1 MKKTILFA
9 VVTLLC
15 VTAFVMTSD
24 SADAADTSGTC
35 GDNLT
40 WSLSDDGTLT
50 IRGTGEMKDF
60 ADSKG
65 SSDNFSPWDETTV
78 KKIVIE
84 SGVTSIGNNAFSCIE
99 KYASKDNGYFLS
111 TALTSVT
118 IPNSVTS
125 IGEYAFAGCTKL
137 TSVSV
142 DLSGVTSLG
151 TYAFAHCPLGTSDEP
166 CTLDLSK
173 VTSIESYAFYQC
185 SGLGSVTLGNSLK
198 SLGGSAFTGTALTS
212 VTIPNTVTSIG
223 ANLFCNC
230 TSLTEVKFNSNITS
244 IGSYAFSGCTSLT
257 SVGNLTN
264 VTKVGQCTF
273 MDTALTSVTF
283 GDSFVS
289 FNNDGSNGS
298 AFKNCK
304 SLKTVTLGKNV
315 KAIGPDEFFGCTSLE
330 TIDLSNVTSIGYSAF
345 EGCVALTSVKLSMVT
360 SLGYQAFSGCTSL
373 TSVGDLTNVKTIGSA
388 AFEKTTITSITIPD
402 AVKSIEG
409 STFNGC
415 ASLTEVK
422 FNSNL
427 TSIGA
432 QAFFGCTSLTS
443 VGDLTNVTSIGWGA
457 FQGTAL
463 ASVELGTGIKVI
475 TDSVFKDC
483 TKLTSV
489 TGLANVT
496 SIGVTAFNGCT
507 SLTSISFGDN
517 LATLGQGAFKG
528 CTALTSV
535 TGLAN
540 VTEIKG
546 YTFEGCTSL
555 TSISF
560 GDNLTT
566 LGEGIFSGCISLG
579 SVALGTGV
587 TTIPKETFSNC
598 SKLKSVTGLSKVTS
612 VGNSAFNKCESLTS
626 VTFGDGGASS
636 VEGFTI
642 GTYAFYGC
650 TSLGSVAFKIPCALT
665 SVGSYAFTDCTSL
678 KEVTVNFTA
687 FDSTVFS
694 GNNAITKVTFGSN
707 CASVGAGAFK
717 NCTALSTVIFKSGD
731 EVAIGESA
739 FEGCFQTE
747 CPNHSDS
754 GEECIYSDS
763 GSAVIGNSAFKGCI
777 GLHSMYFDS
786 GVASV
791 GDSAFEGCTA
801 FVGFDMSNTETI
813 GAKAFK
819 GCTSLDGI
827 CINYAKSIGVSAFE
841 GCTALTSFFNPDSP
855 EGSEWTL
862 MVTTIGANAFKGC
875 SKLTSLIFWLD
886 DTGPLTI
893 GESAFS
899 GCTDLTS
906 ITFEYYDKTKAAN
919 ESVTVGANAFS
930 GCTSLASMTFSSDI
944 KSMAFAVD
952 GTSFPDSVTLR
963 SVTFPTGTCTGSLFT
978 SSVTYIFADGSRTV
992 VQRDSDGKLMVDEP
1006 APTSGGSKCSYHWV
1020 KDGIAVPVTGNVD
1033 YSETDEHELNHVEAT
1048 DPVCSKKGN
1057 QEYWYCSVCGK
1068 KFSDSAGTTEID
1080 DVDIAA
1086 TGHEYK
1092 EVAAKAATS
1101 DTPGNIRYWKCE
1113 KCAEVFK
1120 YDDKSLISVEAVTTY
1135 LVRFMND
1142 SEQVSSKEL
1151 LSGET
1156 IVVPANQTK
1165 NADAQYTYAWSGWS
1179 VDQKTKVTPSAKA
1192 TKCVTYYAL
1201 YDKTVNKYAV
1211 IFKNGDTVLQ
1221 TGSVEYGVSPKYTG
1235 DEPTKTKT
1243 DEYTYE
1249 FLGWS
1254 LKSDG
1259 TGNTYGATSTL
1270 PTVKESVTY
1279 YTAFKEIANEYTV
1292 NYLVDDKA
1300 VEGYSDETHAY
1311 NSEVTVPGAY
1321 TKIGYTVTEWKAEG
1335 ITVTDGK
1342 FTMPARNVTFTAT
1355 SEINSY
1361 TLTVKYVFE
1370 DNTEA
1375 ATTYTGSVTY
1385 NSGYSV
1391 TSPAVTGYTADQL
1404 TVSGTMPAD
1413 NVEVPVTYKANT
1425 YKVTV
1430 NYVYSDGTTASETK
1444 TVDVKYKDLYTVKS
1458 PAVEGYTADQPT
1470 VSGTMPA
1477 KNVDVTVTY
1486 NINSYTATVNYF
1498 YTKDNAVVSP
1508 ARIIDLKY
1516 NESYE
1521 IVSPVIAGYT
1531 ADKPVV
1537 SGTMGSRD
1545 FCVSVFYTIN
1555 QYTVIFDSVGGTPAS
1570 AAVKQDYNT
1579 AVSEPD
1585 NVVKTGYA
1593 FRFWSKDGSTAYN
1606 FSTPITEDIT
1616 LSAVWVIN
1624 QYTITFDS
1632 VGGTPVP
1639 AVIKQDYGT
1648 AVTAPTDTVTKT
1660 GYEFKFWS
1668 ADGET
1673 EYTFNTMPAEN
1684 ITLSAVWEA
1693 KKFAYTVKY
1702 QDAAGNKISDDKTG
1716 TAFFGTEVDAEL
1728 KVIPGYSGPSAA
1740 KITITNIEANNVL
1753 TYTYTLLG
1761 YTVTFMNEGVEFYK
1775 NEFKYGAVPSCLGTP
1790 AKDADTEN
1798 HYTFKG
1804 WSLNGTDVVDLTET
1818 TVTGDVTYKAV
1829 YGSEVH
1835 TPTAV
1840 ASKEATCTEPGITNG
1855 NVCSVCGKVLSSTT
1869 TTPALGHDK
1878 THHEAVAAK
1887 CTEDGTVEY
1896 WNCSRC
1902 NKNFSDEDCTKLLDS
1917 VVAPKTGHN
1926 MTYNKAKDATCTED
1940 GNMEYYCCS
1949 NCNKNFADKDG
1960 TSEITGKVI
1969 IGKTGH
1975 SITYN
1980 KAKDAT
1986 CTEDGNVAYYHC
1998 SNCNKNFDDN
2008 AGTNVIDNVVKTK
2021 TGHTEET
2028 LSGNDATCTETGFTE
2043 GKKCSKCGEILIVQ
2057 EIIAAKG
2064 HSYGTTEYKWT
2075 DVTACTAEKV
2085 CAVCNCKVTAEGT
2098 VTSKVTAV
2106 ATCTI
2111 TGVET
2116 YTATFS
2122 EGDFEPAKKS
2132 KSLEKIAHDYAD
2144 ATYCWSSDYTICTA
2158 SKKCNNCTDTVTENA
2173 TSTFAETAATCSK
2186 EGVTTYTVK
2195 FTKDGFETRTENVY
2209 AAALGHDAE
2218 PAFTGAKAATCT
2230 DAGNV
2235 AYYHCSKCNLNYSD
2249 KACTTKIDDVTV
2261 PALGHTYADY
2271 VYTWTGVE
2279 ACKATKTCSVC
2290 GDVVNEDATITSA
2303 ITKAAT
2309 CTMDGETTYTAVFT
2323 TAGLSAQKTEA
2334 DVKAPGHKEMTL
2346 PASETA
2352 EYRLTE
2358 GKKCSVC
2365 NEILVPQ
2372 TKITVAVK
2380 QNDDG
2385 TETEVQTSTTE
2396 VGSDKVE
2403 TVVEKAEGSTG
2414 ASEIS
2419 TVIKTSGSEVSDK
2432 TVEKALEQMGTE
2444 TSEKKT
2450 VTIDNTSS
2458 SEPEE
2463 KKTVATIS
2471 AESLSK
2477 IKAAGVETEIKG
2489 DLATLK
2495 ISQNAVETLVASG
2508 EKVSLSAAYAD
2519 SSSELTSEQKE
2530 KIGNAPLF
2538 KLDAFAGAAVVSKFG
2553 GNIAVTL
2560 PYALP
2565 EGKTAGD
2572 VAVYYLG
2579 EDGKFAPADSCS
2591 YADGYVTFE
2600 TDHFSYWT
2608 ITDSKIVYDE
2618 ASGSSDNGSGSNTMI
2633 IAIAVIAVIAVIGCA
2648 FVFLRMRA
2656 KTN

>member
-1 MKKTILFA
+1 MVQNNWVLFRLPFLHKRGGKAVVFSVLQSNLRRRFCGSPEMRGLRYVTTVSRYGCILYVHIDCIAGDSDFRSLRREVVLMKKAVLFA
-9 VVTLLC
+9 VAAILC
-15 VTAFVMTSD
+15 VTAFVIMSD
-24 SADAADTSGTC
+24 SADAAGTGGTC

-40 WSLSDDGTLT
+40 WGLSDDGTLT
-50 IRGTGEMKDF
+50 ISGTGKMKDF
-60 ADSKG
+60 DDSHG
-65 SSDNFSPWDETTV
+65 SSVNFSPWDKTTV

-99 KYASKDNGYFLS
+99 KYVSVGSNGYFLS
-111 TALTSVT
+111 TALISVT
-118 IPNSVTS
+118 IPESVTS
-125 IGEYAFAGCTKL
+125 IGDYAFAGCTKL
-137 TSVSV
+137 TSVSG
-142 DLSGVTSLG
+142 DLSGVTSIG
-151 TYAFAHCPLGTSDEP
+151 TYAFAYCPLGTSDEP

-173 VTSIESYAFYQC
+173 VTSIGSCAFYQC
-185 SGLGSVTLGNSLK
+185 SGLGSVTLGNSLTT
-198 SLGGSAFTGTALTS
+198 LGNSAFQGTALTT
-212 VTIPNTVTSIG
+212 VTIPDTVTSIE
-223 ANLFCNC
+223 ANLFWNC

-304 SLKTVTLGKNV
+304 SLETVTLGKNV
-315 KAIGPDEFFGCTSLE
+315 KAIGPEEFSGCISLK
-330 TIDLSNVTSIGYSAF
+330 TIGLSNVTSVGKSAF
-345 EGCVALTSVKLSMVT
+345 NGCVALTSVNLGKVT
-360 SLGYQAFSGCTSL
+360 AIGQEAFSGCTSL

-388 AFEKTTITSITIPD
+388 AFENTAITSITIPN

-409 STFNGC
+409 STFKGC
-415 ASLTEVK
+415 ASLTEVN
-422 FNSNL
+422 FNSNI

-432 QAFFGCTSLTS
+432 QAFSGCTSLTS
-443 VGDLTNVTSIGWGA
+443 MGDLTNVTSIGWGA
-457 FQGTAL
+457 FKGTAL
-463 ASVELGTGIKVI
+463 ASVELGTGITAI
-475 TDSVFKDC
+475 TDGVFKDC

-496 SIGVTAFNGCT
+496 SIGGTTFNGCT

-517 LATLGQGAFKG
+517 LATLGKSAFNG

-540 VTEIKG
+540 VTSIG
-546 YTFEGCTSL
+546 DAAFNGCTSL

-566 LGEGIFSGCISLG
+566 LGESIFYGCTSLG
-579 SVALGTGV
+579 SVTLGTGV
-587 TTIPKETFSNC
+587 TTIPKETFCNC
-598 SKLKSVTGLSKVTS
+598 SKLTSVIGLSEVTS
-612 VGNSAFNKCESLTS
+612 VGNTAFNKCESLTS
-626 VTFGDGGASS
+626 VTFGTLTSIGNNAFSGCTSLTSVGDLSKVTTIGTSAFYSCSKLTSVTFGNNLTSIGQYAFRGCTALTSVTVGDGDASS

-642 GTYAFYGC
+642 GIYAFNGC
-650 TSLGSVAFKIPCALT
+650 TSLKSVAFKIPRALT

-694 GNNAITKVTFGSN
+694 GNKAITKVTFGSN

-717 NCTALSTVIFKSGD
+717 NCTALSTAIFESEN
-731 EVAIGESA
+731 EVTIGESA

-747 CPNHSDS
+747 CPDHSDS
-754 GEECIYSDS
+754 WGECVYGS
-763 GSAVIGNSAFKGCI
+763 GSAVIGNSAFKGCTW
-777 GLHSMYFDS
+777 LHSMYFDS

-819 GCTSLDGI
+819 GCISLDGI
-827 CINYAKSIGVSAFE
+827 CINFTKSIGDSAFE
-841 GCTALTSFFNPDSP
+841 GCTALTSFSNPDSP

-899 GCTDLTS
+899 GCTGLTS
-906 ITFEYYDKTKAAN
+906 ITFEYYDKTEAAN

-930 GCTSLASMTFSSDI
+930 GCISLASMTFSSDI

-952 GTSFPDSVTLR
+952 GTPFSGCAALGSV
-963 SVTFPTGTCTGSLFT
+963 SIPGTCTGSLFV

-992 VQRDSDGKLMVDEP
+992 VQRDSDGKLMADEP

-1048 DPVCSKKGN
+1048 NPACSKNGN
-1057 QEYWYCSVCGK
+1057 KEYWYCSFCGK
-1068 KFSDSAGTTEID
+1068 KFSDSAGTTETA
-1080 DVDIAA
+1080 DVVIAA

-1101 DTPGNIRYWKCE
+1101 DTPGNIKYWKCE
-1113 KCAEVFK
+1113 KCTEVFK
-1120 YDDKSLISVEAVTTY
+1120 YDDKSPTSVIAVTTY

-1151 LSGET
+1151 LSGEA
-1156 IVVPANQTK
+1156 IEVPADQTK
-1165 NADAQYTYAWSGWS
+1165 NADSQYTYTWSGWS

-1201 YDKTVNKYAV
+1201 YDKTVNKHAV
-1211 IFKNGDTVLQ
+1211 IFMNGDTELQ
-1221 TGSVEYGVSPKYTG
+1221 NTEVECGVSPEYTG
-1235 DEPTKTKT
+1235 DEPTKKKT
-1243 DEYTYE
+1243 DEYTYK

-1259 TGNTYGATSTL
+1259 IGNTYDATSTL
-1270 PTVKESVTY
+1270 PTVEESVTY
-1279 YTAFKEIANEYTV
+1279 YAVFKEIANEYTV

-1300 VEGYSDETHAY
+1300 VEGYSDETHVY
-1311 NSEVTVPGAY
+1311 NSEVTVLGAY
-1321 TKIGYTVTEWKAEG
+1321 TKTGYTVTEWKAEG

-1342 FTMPARNVTFTAT
+1342 FTMPAKDVTFTAT
-1355 SEINSY
+1355 STINSY

-1375 ATTYTGSVTY
+1375 ATIYTGFVTY

-1413 NVEVPVTYKANT
+1413 NVEVLVTYKANT

-1458 PAVEGYTADQPT
+1458 PAVEGYTADQLT

-1498 YTKDNAVVSP
+1498 YIKDNAEVSP

-1555 QYTVIFDSVGGTPAS
+1555 QYTVTFDSVGGTPAP

-1585 NVVKTGYA
+1585 DVVKTGYA

-1648 AVTAPTDTVTKT
+1648 AVTAPTDAVTKT

-1702 QDAAGNKISDDKTG
+1702 RDAAGNKISDDKTG

-1728 KVIPGYSGPSAA
+1728 KVIPGYSEPSAA
-1740 KITITNIEANNVL
+1740 KITITNIEADNVV
-1753 TYTYTLLG
+1753 TYTYTALE
-1761 YTVTFMNEGVEFYK
+1761 YTVTFMNDGAEFYK
-1775 NEFKYGAVPSCLGTP
+1775 CSLKYGSVPSCSGTP
-1790 AKDADTEN
+1790 GKNADNTN

-1804 WSLNGTDVVDLTET
+1804 WSLNGTDVVNLTDT
-1818 TVTGDVTYKAV
+1818 TVIGNVTYTAV
-1829 YGSEVH
+1829 FGSEAH
-1835 TPTAV
+1835 TLTAV
-1840 ASKEATCTEPGITNG
+1840 TSKEATCTEPGITDG
-1855 NVCSVCGKVLSSTT
+1855 SVCSVCGKVLSSTS
-1869 TTPALGHDK
+1869 TTPALGHEK

-1896 WNCSRC
+1896 WSCSRC
-1902 NKNFSDEDCTKLLDS
+1902 SKNFSDEDCTKLLDS
-1917 VVAPKTGHN
+1917 VTAPKTGHS

-1940 GNMEYYCCS
+1940 GNIEHYHCS
-1949 NCNKNFADKDG
+1949 SCNKNFADKDG
-1960 TSEITGKVI
+1960 NSEINGNVV
-1969 IGKTGH
+1969 IGKIGH
-1975 SITYN
+1975 SMIHHS
-1980 KAKDAT
+1980 AESAT
-1986 CTEDGNVAYYHC
+1986 CTKDGNVEYYHC
-1998 SNCNKNFDDN
+1998 SNCNKNFGDN
-2008 AGTNVIDNVVKTK
+2008 TGTNVIDNVVKTK
-2021 TGHTEET
+2021 TGHTEEI
-2028 LSGNDATCTETGFTE
+2028 LSGKAATCTETGLTE
-2043 GKKCSKCGEILIVQ
+2043 GKKCSSCGEILTVQ
-2057 EIIAAKG
+2057 ETIPANG

-2075 DVTACTAEKV
+2075 DFTACTATKTCTV
-2085 CAVCNCKVTAEGT
+2085 CGHAVTDEGT
-2098 VTSKVTAV
+2098 VTSEVTAA

-2111 TGVET
+2111 TGIKT

-2122 EGDFEPAKKS
+2122 EGGFAPDTRTEAI
-2132 KSLEKIAHDYAD
+2132 EKIAHDYAD
-2144 ATYCWSSDYTICTA
+2144 ATYSWSSDCSICTA
-2158 SKKCNNCTDTVTENA
+2158 SKKCKNCADIVTETVNSVSKV
-2173 TSTFAETAATCSK
+2173 TKTATCTE
-2186 EGVTTYTVK
+2186 EGVTTYAAT
-2195 FTKDGFETRTENVY
+2195 FTEEGFSEQNKTS
-2209 AAALGHDAE
+2209 
-2218 PAFTGAKAATCT
+2218 PIAKVDHKLEKVSAKEATCT
-2230 DAGNV
+2230 ESGNNE
-2235 AYYHCSKCNLNYSD
+2235 YYS
-2249 KACTTKIDDVTV
+2249 
-2261 PALGHTYADY
+2261 
-2271 VYTWTGVE
+2271 
-2279 ACKATKTCSVC
+2279 
-2290 GDVVNEDATITSA
+2290 
-2303 ITKAAT
+2303 
-2309 CTMDGETTYTAVFT
+2309 
-2323 TAGLSAQKTEA
+2323 
-2334 DVKAPGHKEMTL
+2334 
-2346 PASETA
+2346 
-2352 EYRLTE
+2352 
-2358 GKKCSVC
+2358 CSVC
-2365 NEILVPQ
+2365 NKVFK
-2372 TKITVAVK
+2372 TDK
-2380 QNDDG
+2380 
-2385 TETEVQTSTTE
+2385 TTE
-2396 VGSDKVE
+2396 S
-2403 TVVEKAEGSTG
+2403 TLKAETLG
-2414 ASEIS
+2414 ALGHIIVADAAVPA
-2419 TVIKTSGSEVSDK
+2419 TVSD
-2432 TVEKALEQMGTE
+2432 T
-2444 TSEKKT
+2444 
-2450 VTIDNTSS
+2450 
-2458 SEPEE
+2458 
-2463 KKTVATIS
+2463 
-2471 AESLSK
+2471 
-2477 IKAAGVETEIKG
+2477 
-2489 DLATLK
+2489 
-2495 ISQNAVETLVASG
+2495 
-2508 EKVSLSAAYAD
+2508 
-2519 SSSELTSEQKE
+2519 
-2530 KIGNAPLF
+2530 
-2538 KLDAFAGAAVVSKFG
+2538 
-2553 GNIAVTL
+2553 
-2560 PYALP
+2560 
-2565 EGKTAGD
+2565 GKTAGSHCSVCND
-2572 VAVYYLG
+2572 VIVAQKVIPKLEEGTKKTVLETANNVVEVSKKDIENLGDLDLEIKNDKVSVELPASVVKNAVGSVTDEGAFSISLETVASSDIKNDAVKEAVKESDMVISVGLTVGNTKVSNFSDNVTFSVNYTVPEGKKASNLYVG
-2579 EDGKFAPADSCS
+2579 YVHEDGTVDKINCS
-2591 YADGYVTFE
+2591 FENGVLTFT
-2600 TDHFSYWT
+2600 TDHFSYYAVMYAA
-2608 ITDSKIVYDE
+2608 D
-2618 ASGSSDNGSGSNTMI
+2618 APAGGSDNGSGNSMI
-2633 IAIAVIAVIAVIGCA
+2633 IIIAVVAVIAVIGVGA
-2648 FVFLRMRA
+2648 FVFFKMRA